1 MGAAASQP
9 APGAPSS
16 FRSKRCARPCLPDIE
31 PSAPVPMND
40 HPVPVDKEAMR
51 SLIQVQKNVVLLDMN
66 AALLDKCKH
75 LRDKNAQMAQK
86 NFRWVGMIRIVT
98 IYSQY
103 LRKVDKLI

>member
-1 MGAAASQP
+1 MQKSTSIQVLFNVINMMGAAASQP

-51 SLIQVQKNVVLLDMN
+51 SLIQVQKNVVLLDI
-66 AALLDKCKH
+66 K
-75 LRDKNAQMAQK
+75 
-86 NFRWVGMIRIVT
+86 
-98 IYSQY
+98 Y
-103 LRKVDKLI
+103 

>member
-1 MGAAASQP
+1 MMGAAASQP

-51 SLIQVQKNVVLLDMN
+51 SLIQVQKNVVLLDI
-66 AALLDKCKH
+66 K
-75 LRDKNAQMAQK
+75 
-86 NFRWVGMIRIVT
+86 
-98 IYSQY
+98 Y
-103 LRKVDKLI
+103 